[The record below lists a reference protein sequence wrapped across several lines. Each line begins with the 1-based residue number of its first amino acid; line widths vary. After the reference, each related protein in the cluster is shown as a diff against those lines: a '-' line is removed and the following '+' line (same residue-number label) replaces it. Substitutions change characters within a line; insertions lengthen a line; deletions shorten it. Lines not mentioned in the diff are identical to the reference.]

1 MEFLENVKEKIKAV
15 LGVRQADY
23 LTVFNLESPQ
33 VQNVLRDLARFCRAH
48 DTTFHQDQRIHA
60 LMEGRRE
67 VWLRIQEHLNLD
79 SDKLWELYGE
89 GKRRNRK

>member
-1 MEFLENVKEKIKAV
+1 LEFLENVKEKIKAV

-23 LTVFNLESPQ
+23 LTVFNLDSPQ

>member
-1 MEFLENVKEKIKAV
+1 LEFLENVKEKIKAV